1 MWLLKK
7 VNPLV
12 LSNKFFYFAI
22 VLKQLKINEGN
33 LVGYKQEKQQ
43 TKTFPQQ
50 KLSYRVT
57 GNKGLVRLW
66 GTSRNLTT
74 NSKSRATNNN
84 PTI

>member
-1 MWLLKK
+1 M
-7 VNPLV
+7 
-12 LSNKFFYFAI
+12 LSSRFFCFAI

-57 GNKGLVRLW
+57 GNKGLVRL
-66 GTSRNLTT
+66 
-74 NSKSRATNNN
+74 
-84 PTI
+84 